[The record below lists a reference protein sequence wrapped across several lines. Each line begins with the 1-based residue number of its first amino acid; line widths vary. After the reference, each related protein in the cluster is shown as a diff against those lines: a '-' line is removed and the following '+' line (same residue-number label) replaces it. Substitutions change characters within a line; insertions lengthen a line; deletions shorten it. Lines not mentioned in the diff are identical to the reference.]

1 MSPLE
6 PDLEQAAAFLRLLD
20 PDAEG
25 FTFQTFDDS
34 DLKRGHLAKVCHG
47 SLEEEAARLAAWNA
61 AGAGVF
67 AVINETDGLGRK
79 AANVV
84 RVRAVFAD
92 LDGSPIE
99 PVLQCRLRP
108 HIVVESS
115 PGRFHAYWRV
125 TGMPLEQFALV
136 QKALAARFGGDPSV
150 HDISRVMRLPG
161 FWHQK
166 GAPSMSRITRHA

>member
-1 MSPLE
+1 VTLE
-6 PDLEQAAAFLRLLD
+6 PDLDQARRFLELLD
-20 PDAEG
+20 SDADG

-34 DLKRGHLAKVCHG
+34 PLKRGHLAKVCHG

-67 AVINETDGLGRK
+67 VTINATDGMGRK

-84 RVRAVFAD
+84 WVRALFCD
-92 LDGSPIE
+92 LDGSPVE
-99 PVLQCRLRP
+99 PVLQCCLRP

-125 TGMPLEQFALV
+125 TGLPLDRFAPV

-150 HDISRVMRLPG
+150 HDLSRVMRLPG

-166 GAPSMSRITRHA
+166 GAPSMSRIANHA